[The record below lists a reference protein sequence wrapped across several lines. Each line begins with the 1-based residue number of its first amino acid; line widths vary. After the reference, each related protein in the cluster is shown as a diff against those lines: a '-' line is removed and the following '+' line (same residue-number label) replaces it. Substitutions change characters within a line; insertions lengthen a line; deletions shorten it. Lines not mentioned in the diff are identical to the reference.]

1 MTKYIDNFAL
11 YNFVCI
17 LLNYKKYQVII
28 KLFYLLSR
36 KSNYITIIP
45 CFIILLNNNKH
56 IIYLIQKIYIINFI
70 R

>member
-45 CFIILLNNNKH
+45 CSIIILNNNKH